1 MFKELSKGR
10 VEIENDLSEKEVNE
24 LANNKGLEVIQ
35 FSEPIEDSTFEI
47 LDNILFSIRDD
58 VVLRAY
64 GFYSKVCDLKF
75 LLRMP
80 NLARF
85 YVECHGE
92 VENLDYIATLEH
104 LKELNLS
111 IFSLD
116 NFTIL
121 AKVPD
126 TLEILTL
133 GQTRSK
139 KPDLE
144 VIKRF
149 SQLKTLFIG
158 GHTKNI
164 EVIKE
169 LKNIEDLTLSSITTK
184 NVNFLVPLERM
195 WSLDIKLGGIKDF
208 SAIEGMDNIKYL
220 ELWQIRGLKDI
231 SFISTL
237 KGLQNLF
244 LQSLPNIEAMP
255 SLNELVQ
262 LKKVALENMK
272 GLKDIS
278 SLEHAPSLVEFTH
291 WSAMNMSVEDYTPLL
306 KNSSLKRVSVGFG
319 SDIRNKQFK
328 ELAAKYRKNDE
339 GWWGEFPYE

>member
-1 MFKELSKGR
+1 VYKEISKGR
-10 VEIENDLSEKEVNE
+10 VEIEDSLTEKEVNE
-24 LANNKGLEVIQ
+24 LANYKGLEVIQ
-35 FSEPIEDSTFEI
+35 FSKPIEDSTFEI
-47 LDNILFSIRDD
+47 LDGTLFSVRND
-58 VVLRAY
+58 VTLRAY
-64 GFYSKVCDLKF
+64 GFYSSDCDLNF
-75 LLRMP
+75 LLSMP
-80 NLARF
+80 NLDSF

-92 VENLDYIATLEH
+92 VKNLDNIAALKN
-104 LKELNLS
+104 LKELNVS

-116 NFTIL
+116 NFNIL
-121 AKVPD
+121 SKVPD
-126 TLEILTL
+126 TLEILIL

-144 VIKRF
+144 AINRF
-149 SQLKTLFIG
+149 SKLTTLHIE

-164 EVIKE
+164 EVIKH
-169 LKNIEDLTLSSITTK
+169 LTNIEDLTLRSITTK
-184 NVNFLVPLERM
+184 NLDFLTQLEKM
-195 WSLDIKLGGIKDF
+195 WSLDIKLGGINDF

-244 LQSLPNIEAMP
+244 LQSLPNIEVMP
-255 SLNELVQ
+255 SLKELVR

-291 WSAMNMSVEDYTPLL
+291 WSAMNMSVENYIPLL
-306 KNSSLKRVSVGFG
+306 RNPSLKRASVGFG
-319 SDIRNKQFK
+319 SDKRNKQFQ
-328 ELAAKYRKNDE
+328 ELAAKYNKIDDI
-339 GWWGEFPYE
+339 WWDKFLYE